1 MKNSWMMRMNKAKE
15 IIKEN
20 DKNRLINDVVF
31 KLESEGFEVFLDRI
45 STVATIAKNIC
56 SNCNYKW
63 HADYNQC
70 IFCGSVNYQLYSC
83 SKCNSLSSITNSG
96 GNKWKCQ
103 SDLNCKDAKPMKN
116 CINKNC
122 PTNTSVEIKNIVT
135 HVTNDQGLFSP
146 KKGGLFVSQLWCLN
160 CGNNLDKFIS
170 SQIVIK
176 ILESNEDLPKI
187 NFKIFDNY
195 IFVKDNKFL
204 ILNKKNEEVP
214 DNLLYKKN
222 IDINLLYI
230 I

>member
-1 MKNSWMMRMNKAKE
+1 MKILVMMKKKAMNKNK
-15 IIKEN
+15 
-20 DKNRLINDVVF
+20 KNKLINDVVF
-31 KLESEGFEVFLDRI
+31 KLESEGFEVFIDKI
-45 STVATIAKNIC
+45 SDVVTIAKNIC
-56 SNCNYKW
+56 VSCSSKW

-83 SKCNSLSSITNSG
+83 SKCKSLSSITNSG
-96 GNKWKCQ
+96 GKKWKCQ
-103 SDLNCKDAKPMKN
+103 SDLKCKDAQPMKN

-122 PTNTSVEIKNIVT
+122 PTNLNDEIKNIVDQ
-135 HVTNDQGLFSP
+135 VTDNKGLFTS

-160 CGNNLDKFIS
+160 CGNDLDKFIS

-176 ILESNEDLPKI
+176 IQDSSDNLLET

-204 ILNKKNEEVP
+204 ILNKENQKNSNYEENV
-214 DNLLYKKN
+214 
-222 IDINLLYI
+222 DINLLYI